1 MRACLRFLFLLSLL
15 SAVLSAHADVTGH
28 WRLDEAS
35 GSSAADS
42 SASGFNGTLFGD
54 AAFVPGGMMGN
65 CLQLTRLGGGYVRI
79 GNVLPLTATSY
90 SISGWIKTTST
101 AEDFFVA
108 KHYATLQSGY
118 LLGFNANGP
127 FGAANKALYIESTSP
142 GNELTSLS
150 SVTTGNWKHVVITS
164 EFGESTKMYVD
175 GVLEVTKPN
184 VPVVATAADLCI
196 GAVFFSGPGYVG
208 YFTGLIDDVQ
218 IYNRALIASEV
229 AFMFANPGEEVLAI
243 KGRITQ
249 NSVGVAGAVVNI
261 KQGSTIVGTAT
272 TDVYGDYTAGSLEPG
287 SYTIQPTH
295 NDKIFFPSTKDVT
308 IAPDAYNQ
316 NFVAANIGPVSVSFQ
331 YPVVYS
337 DQSRQGTVGLNTTSA
352 VNRVVNLSDNSFK
365 LTTPL
370 TMTVPAGQQNA
381 NFFVYGVPVVVD
393 TLVTVTAN
401 CQGINASNTI
411 TVRPKPALT
420 TMNLAMTTIKGG
432 RGLTGNV
439 SIDKPAIGTMALYLS
454 SDTPSV
460 ATISP
465 TNTAMTNGVSAKN
478 FYCKTFPVV
487 STQLVTFT
495 ATFYGSTT
503 TKQLTV
509 TP

>member
-35 GSSAADS
+35 GSSAVDS

-101 AEDFFVA
+101 GDDFFVA
-108 KHYATLQSGY
+108 KHQATIAGGY
-118 LLGFNANGP
+118 LLGLNANGP
-127 FGAANKALYIESTSP
+127 FGAANKALYIEQSTP

-150 SVTTGNWKHVVITS
+150 SVTTGGWKHVVITS
-164 EFGESTKMYVD
+164 ELGVSTKMYVD

-184 VPVVATAADLCI
+184 FSVGVTAADLCI
-196 GAVFFSGPGYVG
+196 AAVFFSGTGYVG

-272 TDVYGDYTAGSLEPG
+272 TDVNGDYTAGSLEPG

-295 NDKIFFPSTKDVT
+295 N
-308 IAPDAYNQ
+308 
-316 NFVAANIGPVSVSFQ
+316 
-331 YPVVYS
+331 
-337 DQSRQGTVGLNTTSA
+337 
-352 VNRVVNLSDNSFK
+352 
-365 LTTPL
+365 
-370 TMTVPAGQQNA
+370 
-381 NFFVYGVPVVVD
+381 
-393 TLVTVTAN
+393 
-401 CQGINASNTI
+401 
-411 TVRPKPALT
+411 
-420 TMNLAMTTIKGG
+420 
-432 RGLTGNV
+432 
-439 SIDKPAIGTMALYLS
+439 
-454 SDTPSV
+454 
-460 ATISP
+460 
-465 TNTAMTNGVSAKN
+465 
-478 FYCKTFPVV
+478 
-487 STQLVTFT
+487 
-495 ATFYGSTT
+495 
-503 TKQLTV
+503 
-509 TP
+509 